1 MTEKYVENNKEIE
14 VMVCKN
20 TNLNKEGATV
30 KNLIGYEWKDASNS
44 AVIEVV
50 NPATQELI
58 DTVPNV
64 TDEDVDTAVK
74 VAVEEQKKW
83 EKVSIYDRADIL
95 YKFVDLVEENK
106 ERLAVL
112 LSNETGKPIKEA
124 RGEIANVRIGTRGF
138 IEKAKH
144 LYGKSIPEGSEAG
157 QEKTIQ
163 FTKRYPIG
171 VIAAIIPFNFPSDLF
186 CQKVPPALMMGNSII
201 VKPSNYNPLT
211 LIEYVKLMIE
221 AGVPEGTIQIL
232 TGDGPTAGQALARHP
247 GVHLVSLTG
256 GTAAGIQTMGTASKN
271 LTHVMLELG
280 GNDAF
285 IFLEDGDMDLAVK
298 ETIWGRL
305 YNGGQVCCAS
315 KRFLIHNSRKQEF
328 IDRMKEVIS
337 NLKVGDPMKE
347 DTDMGPMININAA
360 KRIEEQVNQMVSE
373 GATVVCGGK
382 REDAYYYPTI
392 LDNVTKDMEASK
404 DMEIFGPVISV
415 IGFDDVEEAI
425 EIANQS
431 SYGLCGCV
439 ISKDYSRAMKIADR
453 LECGGAVVNGASF
466 YRSFE
471 MPFGGWK
478 HSGIGNEGVMT
489 TLEEMSRLKTIVLKN
504 IL

>member
-1 MTEKYVENNKEIE
+1 M
-14 VMVCKN
+14 
-20 TNLNKEGATV
+20 
-30 KNLIGYEWKDASNS
+30 KNLIGYEWKNASDG

-64 TDEDVDTAVK
+64 TDEDVDEAVK
-74 VAVEEQKKW
+74 VAMVEQKKW

-106 ERLAVL
+106 ERLATL

-124 RGEIANVRIGTRGF
+124 RGEIANVRIGVRGF

-157 QEKTIQ
+157 QEATIQ

-221 AGVPEGTIQIL
+221 AGVPAGCIQIL
-232 TGDGPTAGQALARHP
+232 TGDGPKAGQALARHS

-256 GTAAGIQTMGTASKN
+256 GTAAGIETMGTASKN

-328 IDRMKEVIS
+328 IDRMKEVIG
-337 NLKVGDPMKE
+337 NLKIGDPMKE

-360 KRIEEQVNQMVSE
+360 KRVETQVNQMVAE
-373 GATVVCGGK
+373 GATIVCGGK
-382 REDAYYYPTI
+382 REDAFYYPTI
-392 LDNVTKDMEASK
+392 LDNVTKDMEVAK

-425 EIANQS
+425 KIANQS

-439 ISKDYSRAMKIADR
+439 ISKDVSRAMKIADR

-489 TLEEMSRLKTIVLKN
+489 TLEEMSRVKTIVLKN
-504 IL
+504 ILG